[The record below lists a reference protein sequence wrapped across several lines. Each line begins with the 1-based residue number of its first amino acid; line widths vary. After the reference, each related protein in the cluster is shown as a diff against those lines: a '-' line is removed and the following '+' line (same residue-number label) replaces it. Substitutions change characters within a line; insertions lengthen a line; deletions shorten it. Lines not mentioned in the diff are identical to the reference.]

1 MAFLK
6 VGGVDIFMT
15 TPVVRVFI
23 GCADCHASPFHAMC
37 FMGAFSMLGLPAVFV
52 SLLSEVVDLLLVTF
66 SIKAMSML
74 PGVDGVD
81 LDQTFGEIDISIF
94 IDTNFGAIGRL
105 ASKLFSM
112 AFSIFKMHIHPLHH
126 LLHHMFHL
134 RGGPIGHAMATHLY
148 MKDIIKHGE
157 RSNLGL
163 SATEFL
169 DVDSMLIPVMD
180 GFAMVWASSM
190 FEVDTM
196 LLKL

>member
-23 GCADCHASPFHAMC
+23 GCADCHASPFLAMC
-37 FMGAFSMLGLPAVFV
+37 LMGAFSMLGLPAVFV

-94 IDTNFGAIGRL
+94 IDTNFGAIASL

-112 AFSIFKMHIHPLHH
+112 AFSIFKMHMTLLHP

-134 RGGPIGHAMATHLY
+134 RGGPIGHAMATHL
-148 MKDIIKHGE
+148 
-157 RSNLGL
+157 
-163 SATEFL
+163 
-169 DVDSMLIPVMD
+169 
-180 GFAMVWASSM
+180 
-190 FEVDTM
+190 
-196 LLKL
+196 